1 MESGTA
7 ADATAAPNKED
18 EAEEKDIFPQ
28 KDEKFKEI
36 IWF

>member
-1 MESGTA
+1 MEAGTA

-28 KDEKFKEI
+28 K
-36 IWF
+36 IWET

>member
-1 MESGTA
+1 MEAGTA
-7 ADATAAPNKED
+7 ADATTAPKKED

-28 KDEKFKEI
+28 KYEKLKEI

>member
-1 MESGTA
+1 MEAGTA

-28 KDEKFKEI
+28 KYEKLKEI